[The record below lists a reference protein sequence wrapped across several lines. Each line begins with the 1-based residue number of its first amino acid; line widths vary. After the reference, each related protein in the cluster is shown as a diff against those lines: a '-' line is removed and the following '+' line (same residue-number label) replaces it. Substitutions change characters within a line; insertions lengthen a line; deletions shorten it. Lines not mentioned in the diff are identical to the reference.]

1 MKNKKEIE
9 SNSIVKE
16 DNALQINIMEKAGIP
31 KKEIINYALSSVAD
45 GRILRDYIN
54 EVKDGEISVE
64 EAVKKVKKDYGMM
77 KSGEKE
83 GKFVA
88 PSVNT
93 SGKLTKEIIGE
104 PDFHV
109 FPKPARQEYIEV
121 EPNVRLHVTDAG
133 EGRPIVLIPGWPLSD
148 EMYEYQY
155 HVLVNNNFRVIGITL
170 RGFGKSDKPFGE
182 YNYDVHA
189 LDIKRILDKLDLKDV
204 VLGGFSM
211 GGAIAIRVAALDN
224 DDQVSKLVLI
234 GAAAPIWTQRKD
246 FPYNLPKSAVDDLIK
261 LNYQDRPKLLSDF
274 AKIFSATE
282 TSLNQ
287 GIGSWLN
294 GICLSA
300 SSHATAQCLV
310 ALRDTDLR
318 NDLRKISIPTVIMH
332 GKKDK
337 ICSFDLAKQMK
348 IGIMDS
354 HIVAFENSGHSL
366 FLEETS
372 KFNTE
377 LIRFAN

>member
-1 MKNKKEIE
+1 MET
-9 SNSIVKE
+9 SI
-16 DNALQINIMEKAGIP
+16 
-31 KKEIINYALSSVAD
+31 S
-45 GRILRDYIN
+45 
-54 EVKDGEISVE
+54 
-64 EAVKKVKKDYGMM
+64 
-77 KSGEKE
+77 
-83 GKFVA
+83 
-88 PSVNT
+88 T
-93 SGKLTKEIIGE
+93 SGKLTKKIIGQ
-104 PDFHV
+104 PAFKV
-109 FPKPARQEYIEV
+109 FPNPARQEYIEV

-155 HVLVNNNFRVIGITL
+155 NDLINKNFRVIGITL
-170 RGFGKSDKPFGE
+170 RGFGKSDKPYGA

-189 LDIKRILDKLDLKDV
+189 LDIKKILDKLAIKDA
-204 VLGGFSM
+204 VLAGFSM
-211 GGAIAIRVAALDN
+211 GGAIAIRFAALDN

-282 TSLNQ
+282 TSLNE
-287 GIGSWLN
+287 GIGNWLN

-300 SSHATAQCLV
+300 SSHATAQCLI

-318 NDLRKISIPTVIMH
+318 NDLRKITIPTVIMH

-337 ICSFDLAKQMK
+337 ICSFDLAKQLK
-348 IGIMDS
+348 IGILDS

-366 FLEETS
+366 FLEETP
-372 KFNTE
+372 KFNAE
-377 LIRFAN
+377 LIKFAAE